1 MHKISKK
8 RGVAAMIQVIQRD
21 GEITDFTLTKISDA
35 IMRAFLATDRRD
47 GHDEADLLA
56 LRVTADFQERIT
68 EEGVLASDIQES
80 VRRVLLQ
87 AGYEEAARAY
97 IGGRQ

>member
-1 MHKISKK
+1 
-8 RGVAAMIQVIQRD
+8 MIQVIQRD

-56 LRVTADFQERIT
+56 LRVTADSRSGSQRKGFWHQISRK
-68 EEGVLASDIQES
+68 V
-80 VRRVLLQ
+80 
-87 AGYEEAARAY
+87 
-97 IGGRQ
+97 